1 MGGQADGS
9 IIIDTELNSEGFKA
23 GSEELLA
30 AIKSLSAQVKT
41 LGDTLKTVFQGN
53 NLGQGSNGAEGQ
65 IMALQ
70 TRIQELEAELEAVRN
85 QQISDVV
92 SPEAES
98 RVQELEAAVADLQQQ
113 LQQQASTGTPAT
125 PQVNTSGAASSASN
139 LQAQLSRAEK
149 AIAATEARLDK
160 AKAKLQDYF
169 KEQSAIK
176 ASTDEM
182 LKNAETSSQV
192 EAILELENIQLEQLN
207 AKYAKQLADVNA
219 ITAQLQQQQ
228 QAHAA
233 IAQQISAQS
242 AGQSGASAGAGAAQ
256 SKAAALGA
264 ALRNATSWLGGK
276 MASGARAVASGLGQ
290 AARIAGGA
298 LVSGLRTGLS
308 YILRMATGGKSLGK
322 SFGGAI
328 GTVKKLVPALLAARG
343 VMGILRKA
351 VSAYMSQN
359 QQLANTLSSCWA
371 GIGNI
376 LGPIISRLIS
386 LVATAVSYVT
396 QFLSLLGFVGKS
408 TVKAI
413 GAAGGAAGKEAKEL
427 KRQLASFDE
436 LNILNNDDS
445 GGGGGGGGGGG
456 AGAGDLA
463 AAELPDWAKLVAAQ
477 LKAGQWAEAANTL
490 TAELNRMVDTVN
502 WAGIGDKIGYYLNG
516 ALTFLAGVITGF
528 DWKNLGSKL
537 ATSVN
542 HIITSVDWTNLGTVL
557 SGKFR
562 IVLLTAAGFLE
573 NLDWAAFAKGFSDFA
588 IGFFNGISYALEN
601 VDWQKIGEGVK
612 TFLKNVNW
620 AGIAEAIAE
629 GIGAAIGGLAA
640 LLWGLLG
647 EAWQSVVD
655 WWHDAAFE
663 DGHFTIEGLLEGI
676 GDALS
681 NIWSWI
687 KEHIFQPFIDGF
699 KAAFG
704 INSPSTV
711 MKEQGG
717 YIIEGLL
724 QGISEAWHLITD
736 FFGQMLGPLIE
747 LLSGAWETIKTN
759 ASTAWEFISQKTS
772 EAWSSVKSYVVDNLT
787 KAKTSASKAWNSIK
801 TTASNVGSKVKSGAS
816 SAWSAVKGFVT
827 NNLSKAKS
835 NASSAWNSIKSTA
848 SSVGS
853 RIKSDASAAWTAVKN
868 HVSNNLSKAKSN
880 ASSAWNSIKSATSTA
895 SNNIK
900 STVSSGF
907 TNIKN
912 SIVNSLNSAKSSA
925 SSAFSGM
932 VSSIS
937 SGVSSARNAV
947 SSGFSSIAS
956 SVSSGVNSAKN
967 TVANGFSGIKSSIS
981 SHLQS
986 ALNSAKNLNWKSIGS
1001 NIIQGIANGI
1011 DAGWQWLLNKVSN
1024 LASSL
1029 LKKAKNALGIKS
1041 PSRVFRDEVGYFIGL
1056 GVGEGIEDSEN
1067 PVLAQVSGLADA
1079 IAGEF
1084 ANEAYTLNGTV
1095 AAPEIDGA
1103 LTSFSD
1109 KITDGFTVLMDRLEA
1124 IAEHVTFA
1132 APQMAAGIVP
1142 YKAAADAAT
1151 NDQISSDIIASNE
1164 ELGSVFIQAITNAT
1178 FAIVNAIQQY
1188 SGGNA
1193 PVIDEDF
1200 ITRMVINNI
1209 NRQTVMHGKSPLK
1222 A

>member
-30 AIKSLSAQVKT
+30 AIKSLSTQVKA
-41 LGDTLKTVFQGN
+41 LGDKLKSVFQGSN
-53 NLGQGSNGAEGQ
+53 AGQGSNSAEGQ
-65 IMALQ
+65 IAALQ
-70 TRIQELEAELEAVRN
+70 TRIQELEAELETVRN
-85 QQISDVV
+85 RRIVNVV

-98 RVQELEAAVADLQQQ
+98 RVRELEAAVADLQQQ
-113 LQQQASTGTPAT
+113 LQQQTNVSAPAT

-139 LQAQLSRAEK
+139 LQTQLSRAEK
-149 AIAATEARLDK
+149 AIAATEAKLDK

-182 LKNAETSSQV
+182 LRNAETPSQV
-192 EAILELENIQLEQLN
+192 EAILELENTQLEQLN

-351 VSAYMSQN
+351 VSSYMSQN

-413 GAAGGAAGKEAKEL
+413 GAAGGAAGKETKEL

-463 AAELPDWAKLVAAQ
+463 AAELPDWAKLVATQ

-490 TAELNRMVDTVN
+490 TTELNQMVDTVN

-681 NIWSWI
+681 NIWGWI

-772 EAWSSVKSYVVDNLT
+772 KAWSSVKGYVVDNLT
-787 KAKTSASKAWNSIK
+787 KAKTS
-801 TTASNVGSKVKSGAS
+801 
-816 SAWSAVKGFVT
+816 
-827 NNLSKAKS
+827 
-835 NASSAWNSIKSTA
+835 ASSAWNSIKSTA

-853 RIKSDASAAWTAVKN
+853 RIKSDVSNAWTAVKN
-868 HVSNNLSKAKSN
+868 HVSNNLSNAKSN

-895 SNNIK
+895 SNSIK
-900 STVSSGF
+900 SIVSSGF

-986 ALNSAKNLNWKSIGS
+986 ALSSAKNLNWKSIGS

-1109 KITDGFTVLMDRLEA
+1109 KITDGFTALMDRLEA

>member
-30 AIKSLSAQVKT
+30 AIKSLSNQVKT

-65 IMALQ
+65 ITALQ

-85 QQISDVV
+85 QQIADVV
-92 SPEAES
+92 SSEAES

-113 LQQQASTGTPAT
+113 LQQQASMGTAAT
-125 PQVNTSGAASSASN
+125 PQVNTSGASSAASN

-149 AIAATEARLDK
+149 AIAATEAKLDK
-160 AKAKLQDYF
+160 ARAKLQDFY
-169 KEQSAIK
+169 KEEAAIK

-182 LKNAETSSQV
+182 LQNAQTSSQV
-192 EAILELENIQLEQLN
+192 EAVLELENTQLEQLN

-427 KRQLASFDE
+427 KRQLASFDD
-436 LNILNNDDS
+436 LNILNDDS
-445 GGGGGGGGGGG
+445 SGGGGGGGGG

-463 AAELPDWAKLVAAQ
+463 AAELPDWAKLVAEQ
-477 LKAGQWAEAANTL
+477 LKAGKWADAADAL
-490 TAELNRMVDTVN
+490 TTELNRMVDSAD

-562 IVLLTAAGFLE
+562 IILLTAAGFLE
-573 NLDWAAFAKGFSDFA
+573 NFNWAAFAKGFSDFA
-588 IGFFNGISYALEN
+588 IGFFTGIYEAIEA

-640 LLWGLLG
+640 LLWGLIG
-647 EAWQSVVD
+647 GAWQSVVD
-655 WWHDAAFE
+655 WWHENAYE

-747 LLSGAWETIKTN
+747 TLSNTWKTIKIN

-772 EAWSSVKSYVVDNLT
+772 KAWSSVRGFVVDNLT
-787 KAKTSASKAWNSIK
+787 NARTKASNAWSSIRS
-801 TTASNVGSKVKSGAS
+801 TASSVGSKIKSNAS
-816 SAWSAVKGFVT
+816 SAWTAVKGYVT

-848 SSVGS
+848 SSVGTK
-853 RIKSDASAAWTAVKN
+853 IKSDASNAWTAVRN
-868 HVSNNLSKAKSN
+868 HVTNNLNTAKSN
-880 ASSAWNSIKSATSTA
+880 ASSAWN
-895 SNNIK
+895 NIK
-900 STVSSGF
+900 STTTTASSSITSAVSSGF
-907 TNIKN
+907 TNVKN

-932 VSSIS
+932 ASSIS
-937 SGVSSARNAV
+937 SGVNSAKSAV
-947 SSGFSSIAS
+947 SSGFSSITSA
-956 SVSSGVNSAKN
+956 VSSGVNSAKN
-967 TVANGFSGIKSSIS
+967 TVSNGFGGIKNSITS
-981 SHLQS
+981 NLQS
-986 ALNSAKNLNWKSIGS
+986 ALNAAKSLNWKSVGS
-1001 NIIQGIANGI
+1001 YIIQGIASGI
-1011 DAGWQWLLNKVSN
+1011 DAGWQWLKNKVSS

-1029 LKKAKNALGIKS
+1029 LTSAKRALGIKS

-1056 GVGEGIEDSEN
+1056 GVGEGIEDAEN
-1067 PVLAQVSGLADA
+1067 PVLAQVSSLADA
-1079 IAGEF
+1079 VAAEF
-1084 ANEAYTLNGTV
+1084 ADNAYALSGTLE
-1095 AAPEIDGA
+1095 APEVDGA

-1109 KITDGFTVLMDRLEA
+1109 KITDSFTALADRLEA
-1124 IAEHVTFA
+1124 IADRVTFTV
-1132 APQMAAGIVP
+1132 PQMAAGIVP
-1142 YKAAADAAT
+1142 YKVAADSVSS
-1151 NDQISSDIIASNE
+1151 NQISSEIIASNE

-1193 PVIDEDF
+1193 PVIDEDW
-1200 ITRMVINNI
+1200 ITRVVINNI
-1209 NRQTVMHGKSPLK
+1209 NRQTIMHGKSPLK